1 MDINKMDIKQL
12 AQGLRAKDF
21 TAVELCGHFLSEIE
35 AKEPEI
41 NALITVTSK
50 VALDEASS
58 CDKALAEGQE
68 LPILAGIPFALKDN
82 ILTKGILTSG
92 GSKTLANFIP
102 PYDATV
108 RTKLKEQKTVLLG
121 KTNLDE
127 FAMGSTTE
135 SSFYGPTKNPLD
147 TSRAPGGSSGGSAAA
162 VAAGEVPFAL
172 GSDTG
177 GSICQPAAY
186 CGIVGMR
193 PSYSLVSR
201 YGVIAMTSSMDQVG
215 PLTRTVQDNAL
226 VLQAIAGHDPQDSV
240 SHNHPLPDFSARLG
254 RGVEGLKI
262 GLPLDHLETKV
273 RPEIKNAILKVVA
286 NLESQGAKIVT
297 LRTGN
302 LEAALPAYYLLTSAE
317 VSSNLGRFDGIHYG
331 YRSKNYET
339 LEDIYY
345 NSRSEG
351 LGKEAKRRIMLGTFA
366 LSSSFYDA
374 FYVKA
379 QKVRTYIAR
388 EMTKALEQADLIL
401 APVTAD
407 IAPKLGTTKSPVER
421 YKESF
426 SVVLAPLAGLPAL
439 SLPSGY
445 RVEGMPIGLQLIGS
459 SFSEQ
464 LLYQAGEA
472 VMALNSEEKGS

>member
-1 MDINKMDIKQL
+1 MDFNEMDIEKL
-12 AQGLRAKDF
+12 ASGLRAKDF
-21 TAVELCGHFLSEIE
+21 TAVELCRHYLAVIE
-35 AKEPEI
+35 AREPEL
-41 NALITVTSK
+41 NALITVTGEE
-50 VALDEASS
+50 ALSAARS
-58 CDKALAEGQE
+58 CDKALAAGEE
-68 LPILAGIPFALKDN
+68 LPLMAGIPCALKDN
-82 ILTKGILTSG
+82 ILTKGILTSA
-92 GSKTLANFIP
+92 GSKTLSNFIA

-108 RTKLKEQKTVLLG
+108 WTKLKEQRAVLLG
-121 KTNLDE
+121 KTNMDE

-162 VAAGEVPFAL
+162 AAAGEAPYTL

-201 YGVIAMTSSMDQVG
+201 YGVAAMTSSMDQVG
-215 PLTRTVQDNAL
+215 PLTKTIKDNAL

-240 SHNHPLPDFSARLG
+240 SHKKILPDFSARLG
-254 RGVEGLKI
+254 RGVKGLKI
-262 GLPLDHLETKV
+262 GLPLDYLEEIV
-273 RPEIKNAILKVVA
+273 RPEIKDAILKA
-286 NLESQGAKIVT
+286 ASDLEGQGAKIVT
-297 LRTGN
+297 LSSSN
-302 LEAALPAYYLLTSAE
+302 LEAALPAYYILTSAE
-317 VSSNLGRFDGIHYG
+317 VSSNLGRFDGIHFG
-331 YRSKNYET
+331 YRSKDYEN
-339 LEDIYY
+339 LEDIYF

-366 LSSSFYDA
+366 LSSSFYED

-379 QKVRTYIAR
+379 QKVRSYICN
-388 EMTKALEQADLIL
+388 EMAKALEQTDLIL

-426 SVVLAPLAGLPAL
+426 FVVLSPLAGLPAL
-439 SLPSGY
+439 SLPSGHKA
-445 RVEGMPIGLQLIGS
+445 EGMPIGLQLIGS
-459 SFSEQ
+459 PFSEP

-472 VMALNSEEKGS
+472 VMALNNKEKSS